1 MNEQYIIID
10 FSQER
15 HGLGE
20 SGLRVTEVLH
30 VYVNAIEVKTYDNYL
45 LVTAYPHEHCWN
57 PRHDRACFV
66 VRKQPPGTF
75 PALDDN
81 FDRFADLF
89 LCVFDIHE
97 NDVVKEI
104 PVASAPL
111 RIQWDEAGDFPVPGP
126 DPGITRP
133 ESPEESQFEYEVAR
147 ANMNTMGTI
156 GPDDPINDPTRLE
169 HYLFYYDER
178 YVRGTPY
185 EYATRMRDQYLRSLE
200 RPAYKGESAREPEPA
215 PEPAPTTKPK
225 SSKNK
230 NSARLFIC
238 LTVLGVLL
246 ILVTVTFFRIHF

>member
-1 MNEQYIIID
+1 MDSKYTVID

-15 HGLGE
+15 KGLGG
-20 SGLRVTEVLH
+20 SGLRETDVLH
-30 VYVNAIEVKTYDNYL
+30 IYINAIEVKTFDNYL
-45 LVTAYPHEHCWN
+45 FVVAYPHEHGWN

-75 PALDDN
+75 PATDDA
-81 FDRFADLF
+81 FDRFADLS
-89 LCVFDIHE
+89 LCVFDVRE

-104 PVASAPL
+104 PITSAPL

-133 ESPEESQFEYEVAR
+133 ESPEESRFEYEVAR

-156 GPDDPINDPTRLE
+156 DPDGPLNDPTRLE

-185 EYATRMRDQYLRSLE
+185 EYATRMRDQYLGSQKRPDDEGEVVPKAKPDKKKELRS
-200 RPAYKGESAREPEPA
+200 A
-215 PEPAPTTKPK
+215 
-225 SSKNK
+225 
-230 NSARLFIC
+230 C
-238 LTVLGVLL
+238 LTMLAGLL
-246 ILVTVTFFRIHF
+246 LLAILIYVKNRFF